1 MTSVPKPLRRN
12 TPEAR
17 VLKQKIWRQCNE
29 QNQHFIGAVVGP
41 EGSGKSYTA
50 LKIAEVVDPTFS
62 ADRVMF
68 DPASF
73 LAKLQE
79 WKEAGDTKGKAVVS
93 DEAGVGIGVRTWYD
107 EDQIKFNQVLQ
118 VIRDENMAIIFTLP
132 RLSELDSQTRGR
144 IRGFME
150 MTDLEPGEYAK
161 FKYLNWSPTRDER
174 DKIYRRYPTLK
185 VNGFPQQI
193 KRLCVSPP
201 SEELVKNYQRRKSQF
216 QQQLYQETHD
226 LMTEDPDEDYSPKEI
241 AEKVK
246 EAGVGDFLSWHGAH
260 KNWYL
265 DKDLIRAEFGLSHST
280 AQTAKKLILA
290 DGSVD
295 VEAAGDKKEAS
306 PQ

>member
-1 MTSVPKPLRRN
+1 MPAVPEPLQSD

-17 VLKQKIWRQCNE
+17 ILKQKIWKQCNVE
-29 QNQHFIGAVVGP
+29 NQHFIGAVVGP

-50 LKIAEVVDPTFS
+50 LKIAESVDPTFS
-62 ADRVMF
+62 AERVMF

-79 WKEAGDTKGKAVVS
+79 WKESGETKGKAVVS

-144 IRGFME
+144 LRGFME
-150 MTDLEPGEYAK
+150 MTELNEGEWAK

-174 DKIYRRYPTLK
+174 DKVYRRYPTLN
-185 VNGFPQQI
+185 VNGYPQTI
-193 KRLCVSPP
+193 RRLCVSPP

-216 QQQLYQETHD
+216 QSQLYQETHD
-226 LMTEDPDEDYSPKEI
+226 QMTEEPDEDYSPQEVV
-241 AEKVK
+241 EKVK
-246 EAGVGDFLSWHGAH
+246 DAGVGEFLSWHGAH
-260 KNWYL
+260 KRWYL

-280 AQTAKKLILA
+280 AQTAKKLVKA
-290 DGSVD
+290 DEKVD
-295 VEAAGDKKEAS
+295 LEAAGDKKEAAI
-306 PQ
+306 Q